1 MIKKTDRV
9 KKHEEFQEIIH
20 SKNIEKNNAYIIY
33 YRKNEEHT
41 ARVGISVSKK
51 LGNAVVRNKTKR
63 QVRHIVHNV
72 LDKNKNVDL
81 VIIVRANYHK
91 NIFSENQH
99 LMDELLKKIGR
110 KIDEQI

>member
-1 MIKKTDRV
+1 MIKKQNRV
-9 KKHEEFQEIIH
+9 KKHEEFQKIIR
-20 SKNIEKNNAYIIY
+20 SKNIEKNNAYIVY
-33 YRKNEEHT
+33 YQKNEIST

-72 LDKNKNVDL
+72 LDKFRGADL
-81 VIIVRANYHK
+81 VIIVRANYEK
-91 NIFSENQH
+91 NNFSENQH
-99 LMDELLKKIGR
+99 LMEDILKKIRR